1 MGAALGTGRTRVG
14 APEEATSGGQER
26 GYRAEGDSA
35 RGGGVR
41 MRPPVLATQDA
52 TLAQA
57 APLTI
62 SRHTKAPE

>member
-1 MGAALGTGRTRVG
+1 MRAALGTGRTPVG
-14 APEEATSGGQER
+14 APEKATSGGLEL

-35 RGGGVR
+35 RGVR
-41 MRPPVLATQDA
+41 MRPPVLAIQGA